1 MTGVDFMGY
10 TSWKLL
16 LKKEFD
22 DVVVQ
27 SFRTKREAEDE
38 IRNRERLVQHLTKRT
53 ARGVYRIQKG

>member
-27 SFRTKREAEDE
+27 SFRTKKEAEDE
-38 IRNRERLVQHLTKRT
+38 IRNRERLVQHLAKRT
-53 ARGVYRIQKG
+53 ARGVYKIQKG

>member
-38 IRNRERLVQHLTKRT
+38 ILNRERLVQHLTKRT

>member
-10 TSWKLL
+10 TMWKLL
-16 LKKEFD
+16 MKKEFD

-38 IRNRERLVQHLTKRT
+38 IRNRERLVQHLTKRN
-53 ARGVYRIQKG
+53 AKGVYRIQKG

>member
-38 IRNRERLVQHLTKRT
+38 IRNR
-53 ARGVYRIQKG
+53 